1 LHDEVSPERP
11 NLIEQGW
18 HPGVVFSAPGASYSL
33 NQLTEEGGY
42 EEVCNFVLSEDDRLV
57 LISHECDIVSRD
69 ELYVEAL
76 VCHVVNPNESKLI
89 QWDRNSA
96 RRFVVDFDT
105 AYVADATK
113 RLKILK
119 RDLPT
124 ANDGSPMDDE
134 RRRRFVDWLGARY
147 IRPVVPDNLASDFVN
162 PVRELFRRW
171 TKRNKDPECSVLDSL
186 EQVRFRILGESEV
199 GILYL
204 LKATELGE
212 GEEEA
217 LALVHEQARDHVAP
231 KITVREEF
239 EFDGWYEVANGHL
252 LATLELTGVDYLTV
266 ARSEMAES
274 D

>member
-171 TKRNKDPECSVLDSL
+171 TKRNKDPEERVKKKPWRSCTSRL
-186 EQVRFRILGESEV
+186 EITLRPRSQSEKNSSSMA
-199 GILYL
+199 GMRSPTAISSRRWSSQ
-204 LKATELGE
+204 GS
-212 GEEEA
+212 
-217 LALVHEQARDHVAP
+217 
-231 KITVREEF
+231 IT
-239 EFDGWYEVANGHL
+239 
-252 LATLELTGVDYLTV
+252 
-266 ARSEMAES
+266 
-274 D
+274 